1 MSRAR
6 DATAGAPLTDKVI
19 VETEG
24 AIGWLTFN
32 NPERHNALTLGMWQ
46 AIPQV
51 IERFEADEAVRV
63 IVLKGA
69 GEKAFISGADISEF
83 EAQRA
88 STEQV
93 AEYDDIVKDAS
104 TRLAGAKK
112 PTIAMIRGYCIGGGL
127 AVAISCDM
135 RIAAEGSRFAI
146 PAAKLG
152 IGYRLSS
159 MLPLVELVGPAFA
172 KEIVIT
178 ARQFGANEALHM
190 GLINRLLPDDELD
203 AYVRSYC
210 DRIAANAPLSMAA
223 AKGVVG
229 EIVRAREGVN
239 NALCEQLVKA
249 CFESED
255 YVEGRRAFME
265 KRKPKFRGR

>member
-1 MSRAR
+1 MSKSAA
-6 DATAGAPLTDKVI
+6 DAPLTDKVI
-19 VETEG
+19 VKAEG

-32 NPERHNALTLGMWQ
+32 NPERHNALTVGMWQ
-46 AIPQV
+46 AIPRV
-51 IERFEADEAVRV
+51 IEQFEKDEAVRV

-69 GEKAFISGADISEF
+69 GDKAFISGADISEF
-83 EAQRA
+83 EKERA
-88 STEQV
+88 SAEQV
-93 AEYDDIVKDAS
+93 ALYDDIVKQAS
-104 TRLAGAKK
+104 ARLTASKK

-135 RIAAEGSRFAI
+135 RIAVEGSRFAI

-190 GLINRLLPDDELD
+190 GLINRLVPDDELE
-203 AYVRSYC
+203 AYVQSYC
-210 DRIAANAPLSMAA
+210 DRIARNAPFSMAA
-223 AKGVVG
+223 AKGVVD
-229 EIVRAREGVN
+229 EIVRAREGIN
-239 NALCEQLVKA
+239 HALCENLVKA
-249 CFESED
+249 CFDSED
-255 YVEGRRAFME
+255 YAEGRKAFME